1 MAFKPSFDLLISSR
15 MASPM
20 LPLMALAITLAGPPP
35 VAPEEPVPVAVMPL
49 AVEGEVSP
57 EDRAMLE
64 QALLDALKADGI
76 ELRSSQTRC
85 ADAECVAE
93 LARTSEAVRVVDP
106 RVIYT
111 TNDYQITL
119 SVLDEAGTSVQSVSL
134 SCEICTVN
142 DVAARFAEAA
152 AQLRDPLREA
162 SAATAA
168 VIVDST
174 PAGAVVW
181 VDGERLGVTPLEAK
195 VEVGTHQLRVE
206 HPGHVT
212 QQETFESV
220 AGGRA
225 TFDLRLAAA
234 SDGPPR
240 GRRAMFI
247 AGLAM
252 VGAGAAASIGGAV
265 LLAIDS
271 RPIQRTCTGD
281 DVDMNGECRFL
292 HDTKLPGTVAL
303 ATGGAVLAAG
313 VVLAVLGRKAARKR
327 GSKEQARRWQLQ
339 PTAFGVRGRF

>member
-76 ELRSSQTRC
+76 
-85 ADAECVAE
+85 E